1 LKVVVI
7 DDSPEIIEVVSLC
20 FQLRWS
26 GTNVVSAPTGTKGLE
41 LIEAESPDVVILD
54 IGLPDMTGF
63 EVLRELR
70 RFSQVPVIMLT
81 VRGEDTDVAKGL
93 ELGADD
99 YITKPFS
106 HIELVARV
114 QAVLRRVQGLPVTS
128 EERPFVSGK
137 LSVDFASNEVKVDGE
152 PVKLTATEYKLLY
165 HLIKNEGRLVSHES
179 LLSKIWGE
187 TYIDARD
194 LLRVH
199 IQHLRQKLGDSVE
212 SPNIIVTEHGMGY
225 KFVRPVAVSP
235 LKTAQNTH
243 SKGSLGLPTLSPS
256 KPAK

>member
-1 LKVVVI
+1 MKVVVI

-26 GTNVVSAPTGTKGLE
+26 DTDIISAATGAKGLE

-54 IGLPDMTGF
+54 IGLPDMDGF
-63 EVLRELR
+63 QVLRELR

-114 QAVLRRVQGLPVTS
+114 QAVLRRVQGLPVTT

-137 LSVDFASNEVKVDGE
+137 LSVNFTSNEVKLGGK
-152 PVKLTATEYKLLY
+152 PVKLTSTESRLLY
-165 HLIKNEGRLVSHES
+165 LLIRNEGRLVSHEN
-179 LLSKIWGE
+179 LLTKVWGE
-187 TYIDARD
+187 TYVDARD
-194 LLRVH
+194 ILRVH

-212 SPNIIVTEHGMGY
+212 SPSIIVTEHGMGY
-225 KFVRPVAVSP
+225 KFVRPA
-235 LKTAQNTH
+235 AR
-243 SKGSLGLPTLSPS
+243 
-256 KPAK
+256 

>member
-1 LKVVVI
+1 MKVVVV

-26 GTNVVSAPTGTKGLE
+26 GADVLSAPNGAKGLD
-41 LIEAESPDVVILD
+41 LIEAESPDIVILD
-54 IGLPDMTGF
+54 IGLPDMDGF
-63 EVLRELR
+63 QVLREIR
-70 RFSQVPVIMLT
+70 RFSQTPVIMLT
-81 VRGEDTDVAKGL
+81 VRGEDTDVARGL

-114 QAVLRRVQGLPVTS
+114 NAVLRRSRGQPAGS

-137 LSVDFASNEVKVDGE
+137 LSVDFAGNEIKVDGK
-152 PVKLTATEYKLLY
+152 PVKLTSTESRLLY
-165 HLIKNEGRLVSHES
+165 LLVRNEGRLVTHEN
-179 LLSKIWGE
+179 LLTKVWGE
-187 TYIDARD
+187 SYYDARE

-212 SPNIIVTEHGMGY
+212 SPSIIVTEHGMGY
-225 KFVRPVAVSP
+225 KFVRQA
-235 LKTAQNTH
+235 
-243 SKGSLGLPTLSPS
+243 GR
-256 KPAK
+256 